1 MMNKLSYP
9 RWLYKRAHAHVQ
21 IRMQLRSFL
30 DTKNTQWYQRS
41 SLPGLPGLP
50 GLPQIFNF
58 PNFLTL
64 HFGSMC
70 IYTIYIYIYE
80 YSIFG
85 QAISYC
91 RTTDLYIYTSKRFQ
105 ISHVD
110 TAGDW
115 FDIHCE
121 AGTIVVWNPSRN
133 PLLGLAQNS
142 PPLVPEGL
150 ENSGKIDS
158 NV

>member
-1 MMNKLSYP
+1 MSIIVNLVINMMNKLSYP

-70 IYTIYIYIYE
+70 IYTILYIYIYE

-91 RTTDLYIYTSKRFQ
+91 RTTDLYIYIHPNDSKFRMWTQ
-105 ISHVD
+105 PV
-110 TAGDW
+110 
-115 FDIHCE
+115 
-121 AGTIVVWNPSRN
+121 
-133 PLLGLAQNS
+133 
-142 PPLVPEGL
+142 
-150 ENSGKIDS
+150 IDS
-158 NV
+158 TFVVRPEPSLFGIPAVTLCSA

>member
-1 MMNKLSYP
+1 MNIP
-9 RWLYKRAHAHVQ
+9 
-21 IRMQLRSFL
+21 FL
-30 DTKNTQWYQRS
+30 DKPYHTVELQ
-41 SLPGLPGLP
+41 
-50 GLPQIFNF
+50 
-58 PNFLTL
+58 
-64 HFGSMC
+64 
-70 IYTIYIYIYE
+70 IYI
-80 YSIFG
+80 
-85 QAISYC
+85 
-91 RTTDLYIYTSKRFQ
+91 YIYTSKRFQ

-115 FDIHCE
+115 FDIRCE